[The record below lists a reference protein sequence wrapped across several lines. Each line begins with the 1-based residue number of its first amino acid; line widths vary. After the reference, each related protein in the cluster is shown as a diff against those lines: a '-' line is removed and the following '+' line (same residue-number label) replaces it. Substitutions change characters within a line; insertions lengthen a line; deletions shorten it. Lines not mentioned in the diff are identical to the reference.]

1 MAQLGAGMAG
11 CKRIRS
17 YPKIFTMER
26 RASCSSEG
34 NKKSSSGSKICSHEW
49 PVWCDDRVVFE
60 VHWREIINR
69 RSVMDGEDP
78 LRCLYVL
85 GMELLR
91 VGLKT

>member
-11 CKRIRS
+11 RERIRY
-17 YPKIFTMER
+17 YPEILSMER
-26 RASCSSEG
+26 RTTRSTEG
-34 NKKSSSGSKICSHEW
+34 DEESSSGSKNGPHEW

-69 RSVMDGEDP
+69 RNVMDGEDP

-85 GMELLR
+85 GMESLR